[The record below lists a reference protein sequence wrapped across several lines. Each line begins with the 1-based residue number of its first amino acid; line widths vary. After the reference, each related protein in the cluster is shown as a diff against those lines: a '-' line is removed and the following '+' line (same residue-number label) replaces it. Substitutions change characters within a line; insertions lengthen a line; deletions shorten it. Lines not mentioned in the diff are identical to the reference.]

1 MSCKRGGYIHRRH
14 NRLRDMFAELIDQ
27 VADEVQI
34 EPPLE
39 PLTGERLPTGTI
51 TAKDARLDIAA
62 RGFWQQ
68 YEMAYFDVKVF
79 NPYAKSYIN
88 LPLESVF
95 ETGEKNKKK
104 AYNTRVIRVEHG
116 TFTPLVFS
124 SCGGNGFETGVFV
137 SKLTEKLA
145 EKKDLPESVV
155 ANYIRTKVSYELVRS
170 QVACIRGSRRLRKIR
185 IDPGEIE
192 VVTNSATIRE

>member
-1 MSCKRGGYIHRRH
+1 
-14 NRLRDMFAELIDQ
+14 MFAELLDQ

-51 TAKDARLDIAA
+51 KAKDARLDIAA

-104 AYNTRVIRVEHG
+104 AYNARVIESNMARS
-116 TFTPLVFS
+116 PLGVLVMWWKWIRNRSFCVKTDRETGREKGS
-124 SCGGNGFETGVFV
+124 PRKCGGQ
-137 SKLTEKLA
+137 LHQ
-145 EKKDLPESVV
+145 DES
-155 ANYIRTKVSYELVRS
+155 LVRARTLTS
-170 QVACIRGSRRLRKIR
+170 GMHTWVKEIEEDQDRSRR
-185 IDPGEIE
+185 
-192 VVTNSATIRE
+192 N

>member
-1 MSCKRGGYIHRRH
+1 MIRRH
-14 NRLRDMFAELIDQ
+14 NRLRDMFAELLDQ
-27 VADEVQI
+27 VANEVQI

-39 PLTGERLPTGTI
+39 PLTGEVLPTGTI
-51 TAKDARLDIAA
+51 IKRDARLDIAA
-62 RGFWQQ
+62 KGFWQD

-88 LPLESVF
+88 QPLDQVF
-95 ETGEKNKKK
+95 TAGEKSKKT
-104 AYNTRVIRVEHG
+104 AYNQRVIRVEHG

-155 ANYIRTKVSYELVRS
+155 SNYIRTKVSYELVRS
-170 QVACIRGSRRLRKIR
+170 QVACVRGSRRLRKLR

-192 VVTNSATIRE
+192 VVASSAAIRE